1 MLIFKQLAILER
13 SWEWKIALK
22 PASLLVFFVDRYQ
35 WPVLINPVISLTRIT
50 TLKGGKMSRDDL
62 IKKIAG
68 DAGISQKVAGL
79 ALAAVLEGITLAL
92 KKGDRVSLVGF
103 GSFSVAHRKARNG
116 INPKPASLKIPARK
130 VPIFKAGKKLKEAV
144 KK

>member
-1 MLIFKQLAILER
+1 
-13 SWEWKIALK
+13 
-22 PASLLVFFVDRYQ
+22 
-35 WPVLINPVISLTRIT
+35 
-50 TLKGGKMSRDDL
+50 MSRDDL

-68 DAGISQKVAGL
+68 DAGVSQKVAGL

-103 GSFSVAHRKARNG
+103 GSFSVAHRKTRNG
-116 INPKPASLKIPARK
+116 INPKTRKALKIPARK